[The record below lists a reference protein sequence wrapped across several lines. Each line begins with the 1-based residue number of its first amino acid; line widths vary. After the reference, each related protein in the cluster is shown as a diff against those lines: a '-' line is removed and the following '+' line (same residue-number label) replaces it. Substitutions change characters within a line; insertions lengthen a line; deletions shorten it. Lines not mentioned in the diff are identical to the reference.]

1 MSLNMSETIRVRVVY
16 LGGSRGETGISEED
30 FECARNTTLS
40 QIAQRVAEK
49 YPALAPRLATVR
61 WALNHEFA
69 SLSDPLSHGDEVA
82 LIPPVAGGSPEQE
95 PPSARERV
103 SIQSAPLDIAS
114 AVKRVEGAHIGAIVT
129 FIGTVRDHA
138 RGTRVISLDYEAYE
152 PMASRVLEQIVVK
165 LESEIEGVTV
175 AIAHRTGLLEV
186 GEQSVAIAASSPH
199 RDAAYTACRAAL
211 EEIKKDLPIWKRE
224 TTAEGDE
231 WVGWGG
237 G

>member
-1 MSLNMSETIRVRVVY
+1 MSKSIRVRVVY
-16 LGGSRGETGISEED
+16 LGGSRGETGVSEED
-30 FECARNTTLS
+30 FECASDTTVS
-40 QIAQRVAEK
+40 QIAQRVSDK

-69 SLSDPLSHGDEVA
+69 SLTDPVSDGDEVA
-82 LIPPVAGGSPEQE
+82 LIPPVAGGSPDQK
-95 PPSARERV
+95 PSSARGRV
-103 SIQSAPLDIAS
+103 SIQSDPLDITS
-114 AVKRVEGAHIGAIVT
+114 VVKRVEGSHIGAIVT
-129 FIGTVRDHA
+129 FIGTVRNHA
-138 RGTRVISLDYEAYE
+138 RGKSVISLDYEAYE

-165 LESEIEGVTV
+165 LESEIEGVTL

-186 GEQSVAIAASSPH
+186 GEQSVAIAAASPH
-199 RDAAYTACRAAL
+199 RDEAYKACRAAL

-224 TTAEGDE
+224 TTADGDE